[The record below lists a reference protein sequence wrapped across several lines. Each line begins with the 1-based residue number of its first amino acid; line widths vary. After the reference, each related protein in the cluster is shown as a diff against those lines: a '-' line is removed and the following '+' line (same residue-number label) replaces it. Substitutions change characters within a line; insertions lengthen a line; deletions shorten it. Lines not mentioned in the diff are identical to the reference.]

1 LPLRVEP
8 IENNMKRIK
17 IAALGAML
25 FLGIACN
32 KDKNQVEPTT
42 YNSTPSSPS
51 QPYKGGSVLK
61 NEENINNNQ
70 LNRQSYTDPV
80 VTPNPP
86 KLTNDPSSSD
96 PARTIVKVGNTVT
109 QPPKTTER
117 TIVGVRND
125 ETINPYQG
133 TARTIKGVRN
143 DETINPYQ
151 NSARK
156 NIIGVRNDETINPY
170 QGSSKTATTIVLPD
184 KAIETVDPS
193 PYQNPY

>member
-1 LPLRVEP
+1 
-8 IENNMKRIK
+8 MKRIK

-32 KDKNQVEPTT
+32 KDKNQMEPTT
-42 YNSTPSSPS
+42 YNSSPSTPS
-51 QPYKGGSVLK
+51 QPYKGENGIK

-70 LNRQSYTDPV
+70 LTRQAYGDPV

-86 KLTNDPSSSD
+86 VPTTDPSTSD

-109 QPPKTTER
+109 QPPKNTER
-117 TIVGVRND
+117 TIIGVRND
-125 ETINPYQG
+125 ENIHPYQG

-143 DETINPYQ
+143 DEMINPYQ
-151 NSARK
+151 GTARK

-170 QGSSKTATTIVLPD
+170 QGASQTTTLIVLPE
-184 KAIETVDPS
+184 KAIDIMDPS
-193 PYQNPY
+193 PDQNPY